1 MRSARSYSARYF
13 DDEDDD
19 SLAADGYTAGAAPRR
34 RWPAILTLFLLS
46 PLTAEVL
53 SGSTPLALFVAK
65 PVLLLINLP
74 LYGCGVLL
82 VREVARRRGL
92 GWAGVLWLGA
102 AYGIWEEGVVLN
114 TWADPWARVI
124 CGAGRQ
130 GICDYGR
137 INGVSALWA
146 LGLTVFHAVVS
157 ITIPILLVELA
168 RPRLAPL
175 PWLRASGL
183 RWCFAGEAFVLLMGV
198 LLNIGD
204 FRDHG
209 WWGPP
214 WQPYAFALALMAAC
228 VVLALS
234 RRARQPGRS
243 SRALP
248 SLWMLRLLGCLFIT
262 LDVLL
267 PTLEKGLRLP
277 YQLALLLDA
286 GLLALAIWRVASW
299 ARRAGWGDRQRLALA
314 TGALGFF
321 IFLWDPLL
329 ELSGKTNGSP
339 TQGTVAL
346 SVLYLIGLVILTWAV
361 ARREGGRASTAADA
375 WLR

>member
-1 MRSARSYSARYF
+1 MWSARTNAALYVADERGGTLVSAGT
-13 DDEDDD
+13 
-19 SLAADGYTAGAAPRR
+19 AAGHAPTR
-34 RWPAILTLFLLS
+34 RWPAILALFLLA

-53 SGSTPLALFVAK
+53 SGSTPILLFAEK
-65 PVLLLINLP
+65 PVLAVISLP

-92 GWAGVLWLGA
+92 GWGGVLWLGA
-102 AYGIWEEGVVLN
+102 AFGIWEEGVVLN

-124 CGAGRQ
+124 CGAQHQ

-137 INGVSALWA
+137 INGVSVIWA
-146 LGLTVFHAVVS
+146 LSLTVFHAVVS

-175 PWLRASGL
+175 PWLKAAGL
-183 RWCFAGEAFVLLMGV
+183 RWCVGGEAFVLLLGV
-198 LLNIGD
+198 LLNLGD
-204 FRDHG
+204 FSHHG
-209 WWGPP
+209 RWGPP
-214 WQPYAFALALMAAC
+214 WQPYALALTLMAAC
-228 VVLALS
+228 VLMALRPRW
-234 RRARQPGRS
+234 RRRGRAG
-243 SRALP
+243 ALP

-267 PTLEKGLRLP
+267 PSLEKGLGLP
-277 YQLALLLDA
+277 YQIALALDA
-286 GLLALAIWRVASW
+286 GLLALAIWRVSAW
-299 ARRAGWGDRQRLALA
+299 ARRHGWGDRQRLALA

-329 ELSGKTNGSP
+329 ELSGNANGNP
-339 TQGTVAL
+339 TRGTVLVA
-346 SVLYLIGLVILTWAV
+346 VLYLIGLVILTGVVTW
-361 ARREGGRASTAADA
+361 RERANPAADA